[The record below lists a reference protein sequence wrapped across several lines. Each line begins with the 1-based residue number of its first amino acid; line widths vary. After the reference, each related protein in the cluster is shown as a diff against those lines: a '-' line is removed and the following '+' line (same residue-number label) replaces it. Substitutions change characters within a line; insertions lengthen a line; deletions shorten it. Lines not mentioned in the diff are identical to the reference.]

1 MIIYGCDFSGAKNP
15 EGKIFVASGRL
26 DGDSLTVEEVSS
38 CEDRLDLYYLI
49 RNSRAPWGVDFP
61 FSIPEY
67 YLGQQYDS
75 SWDKFIQGAYEDS
88 REQFKQRFG
97 QIHSGKNSRDLRVTD
112 IAVDAKSPVSSTP
125 IAMHAML
132 YGARRLLHNLQGE
145 AAVYPFQPYR
155 AEVPRLYEI
164 YPGHGW
170 KALKLK
176 SSAPDALRDLSASF
190 KAQVDSGFEVTISP
204 AAAAAAVDARGQANL
219 HARDAVMACIQMA
232 YCLRQYKLESSE
244 EECRP
249 AFASQEEWEMRMLEG
264 LVVRMFP

>member
-26 DGDSLTVEEVSS
+26 DGDSFTVEEVSS
-38 CEDRLDLYYLI
+38 CEDRLDLYCLI

-132 YGARRLLHNLQGE
+132 YGARRLLHNLRGE

-155 AEVPRLYEI
+155 EEVPRLYEI

-176 SSAPDALRDLSASF
+176 SSASDALQAIPASF
-190 KAQVDSGFEVTISP
+190 RTEVDSGFEVIISP
-204 AAAAAAVDARGQANL
+204 AAAAAVDARGQANL

-232 YCLRQYKLESSE
+232 YCLRTYKLDSGEPSK
-244 EECRP
+244 P
-249 AFASQEEWEMRMLEG
+249 AFASEAEWKLRMHEG
-264 LVVRMFP
+264 LVVRMIP